1 MFPPGVSKMKEE
13 LEDEGEHE
21 LEDEGEDEL
30 EDEGEDEGEQEGGCT
45 ALAG

>member
-1 MFPPGVSKMKEE
+1 MFPLGISKMK
-13 LEDEGEHE
+13 EDEGEHE

-30 EDEGEDEGEQEGGCT
+30 DDEGEDEGEQEGGCT